1 MGCRA
6 DSPSRRWAKGKEKAQ
21 DWAGVPH
28 SRVAPEDTGGVRGE
42 GMGRG
47 FGEGAVVTS
56 AGSGSP

>member
-1 MGCRA
+1 MQGRQPQQA
-6 DSPSRRWAKGKEKAQ
+6 LGKEKRKGSGLGWGPTQ
-21 DWAGVPH
+21 QSGPRRYRWSLWV
-28 SRVAPEDTGGVRGE
+28 E

>member
-1 MGCRA
+1 MQGRQPQQA
-6 DSPSRRWAKGKEKAQ
+6 LGKGKGKGPGLGWGLAQ
-21 DWAGVPH
+21 QSGPRRYRRSPWV
-28 SRVAPEDTGGVRGE
+28 E